1 MKIPVK
7 IKKIKNNATIP
18 TRGSEYSAGYD
29 IYAAIDTPHQITPY
43 HTGSVGTGLAIE
55 VPNNYWIGLFA
66 RSGLA
71 TKNGIRPA
79 NCVGVIDPD
88 YRGEIIMPI
97 HNDSEEAFIVH
108 SGDRIGQLIILP
120 KYEWDIE
127 EVTELESTD
136 RQDGGF
142 GSTGV

>member
-1 MKIPVK
+1 MKVPVK
-7 IKKIKNNATIP
+7 IKKLTNDAIIP
-18 TRGSEYSAGYD
+18 TRGSEYAAGYD
-29 IYAAIDTPHQITPY
+29 IYAAIKQPHQITPH
-43 HTGSVGTGLAIE
+43 HTGLIGTGLSIE
-55 VPNNYWIGLFA
+55 VPNDYWVGLFA

-88 YRGEIIMPI
+88 YRGQVMMAV
-97 HNDSEEAFIVH
+97 HNDSEEPFVIF

-120 KYEWDIE
+120 KYEWDIK
-127 EVTELESTD
+127 EVTELEDTA
-136 RQDGGF
+136 RQNGGF